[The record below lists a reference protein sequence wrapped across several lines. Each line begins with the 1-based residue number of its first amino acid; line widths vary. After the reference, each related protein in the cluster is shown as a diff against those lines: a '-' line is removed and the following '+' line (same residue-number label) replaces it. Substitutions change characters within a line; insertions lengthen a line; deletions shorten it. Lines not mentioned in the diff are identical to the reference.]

1 MKRGRRPAVVAVEVS
16 AGGVR
21 LCDGVVSVGCVVVR
35 GCAMLG
41 GRASRR
47 VVVVACPAKA
57 NGCAV

>member
-35 GCAMLG
+35 GCARLCEA
-41 GRASRR
+41 GRSRAAPR
-47 VVVVACPAKA
+47 
-57 NGCAV
+57 GCGSVSSRS